1 MILIDLIKEL
11 QNSNIKTYWK
21 IEQRYS
27 FKEYVSPI
35 RDLVDCIR
43 EELLKNNLNFEDD
56 ICRYVVDQ
64 EDQRKS
70 LILFFL
76 EDKVLLFHGERYSMI
91 YPSIEIK
98 VSELELDNSYLILN
112 YGRILSTKVLE
123 NDE

>member
-11 QNSNIKTYWK
+11 QNSNIKTFWK
-21 IEQRYS
+21 IEKRYAI
-27 FKEYVSPI
+27 KGLTSPL
-35 RDLVDCIR
+35 RDLVDSIR

-56 ICRYVVDQ
+56 THRYVVDQ

-76 EDKVLLFHGERYSMI
+76 EDKVLLFHGERYNMTFLM
-91 YPSIEIK
+91 IEIQ
-98 VSELELDNSYLILN
+98 VSDLELDNSYLILN

>member
-1 MILIDLIKEL
+1 MFIR
-11 QNSNIKTYWK
+11 TYWK

-64 EDQRKS
+64 EVQRKS

-76 EDKVLLFHGERYSMI
+76 EDKVLLFSGERYSMI
-91 YPSIEIK
+91 FSVIEIK